1 MKALLAGKYVLCEK
15 PFADTAEEVRQMFDL
30 AEKKGLV
37 LLEAFHYR
45 FHPAIQR
52 VKAILDSGELG
63 KIKSIDAK
71 LMAPSGAVGSD
82 DIRFNLALGGGAAMD
97 MGCYTLNCIRYLT
110 SSNPTSVISATPTPL
125 KSADINET
133 KIDRAMNAT
142 LELPNDIIATIE
154 ADLAMP
160 WTIFPLKIAKIWVEV
175 KCEGGDVELINFVL
189 PTFWHTIKVSTK
201 AGGTTSTRV
210 EKVYKFADAHL
221 DDGNSKALALGEDW
235 WLTYRYQLE
244 AFVDKLK
251 GRTPQTWV
259 EREDSIANLE
269 WIEKIYEKAGIGS
282 RPKSD
287 YVLPTE

>member
-1 MKALLAGKYVLCEK
+1 
-15 PFADTAEEVRQMFDL
+15 
-30 AEKKGLV
+30 
-37 LLEAFHYR
+37 
-45 FHPAIQR
+45 
-52 VKAILDSGELG
+52 
-63 KIKSIDAK
+63 
-71 LMAPSGAVGSD
+71 
-82 DIRFNLALGGGAAMD
+82 
-97 MGCYTLNCIRYLT
+97 
-110 SSNPTSVISATPTPL
+110 
-125 KSADINET
+125 
-133 KIDRAMNAT
+133 MNAT

-269 WIEKIYEKAGIGS
+269 WIEKIYEKVCVKLWKILLHDA
-282 RPKSD
+282 D
-287 YVLPTE
+287 YFLRQELDRVQSQTMCYRLNDMVQITL